1 MKKFL
6 LAMLVLIVGTFALPT
21 TSFALECDAGYISDG
36 TSCIPAKFS
45 VTTTTN
51 GIAANGTFQFYI
63 SAQGTFYVDCGDG
76 GVLSGTGASG
86 TTITKGDTTN
96 TLYACTYGT
105 AGTKTIM
112 FGGEADNYNTSTS
125 TAAISFYK
133 SSGGTQKK
141 IASVSGNMSAVFP
154 YKTGNTATG
163 AQPRFYQTFYSASN
177 LTDISGTLFSGY
189 TTGAEAMFN
198 YTFSGCTSL
207 TTIPSNLFSGIT
219 TGASSMFYYTF
230 YGCTSLTTIP
240 SNLFSGITT
249 GAERMFQYTF
259 ENCTSLTTI
268 PSNLFS
274 GITTGAYGMFQHTF
288 EACTSLTTIP
298 DGLFSGIT
306 TGATYMFY
314 YTFSFCTSLTTL
326 PSNLFSGITTGAER
340 MFQQTFQSCTN
351 LAGYIPP
358 TTFAGLI
365 ANGHPTATVMWLDA
379 FAGTKLATS
388 CPAHTTQYITGYE
401 GSGSTTWNGKV
412 SCTETCPAGI
422 TTLRTSTGL
431 IFPLFKDKLTTPALN
446 IKFEN
451 NQICYANLEPGTASN
466 TLNFKPP
473 AGATYHA
480 VPATTN

>member
-1 MKKFL
+1 MFL
-6 LAMLVLIVGTFALPT
+6 
-21 TSFALECDAGYISDG
+21 S
-36 TSCIPAKFS
+36 
-45 VTTTTN
+45 
-51 GIAANGTFQFYI
+51 TFQNCT
-63 SAQGTFYVDCGDG
+63 S
-76 GVLSGTGASG
+76 L
-86 TTITKGDTTN
+86 TTIPDG
-96 TLYACTYGT
+96 
-105 AGTKTIM
+105 
-112 FGGEADNYNTSTS
+112 
-125 TAAISFYK
+125 
-133 SSGGTQKK
+133 
-141 IASVSGNMSAVFP
+141 
-154 YKTGNTATG
+154 
-163 AQPRFYQTFYSASN
+163 
-177 LTDISGTLFSGY
+177 LFSGI
-189 TTGAEAMFN
+189 TTGVNSMFS
-198 YTFSGCTSL
+198 YTFSYCTAL

-219 TGASSMFYYTF
+219 TGANYMFQYTF
-230 YGCTSLTTIP
+230 FGCTALTTIP